1 MTPTPKPSQPPTLR
15 FEPTASGDVKVGDD
29 DRVYVTAGDVI
40 ADKYIV
46 ERLLGVGGIGFVVA
60 ARHVQLGGYF
70 ALKFLKRRYLRQ
82 PNVVERFT
90 REARAACRLQSEYI
104 ARVYDVGT
112 SDGVPFLVMEY
123 LTGRD
128 LAVVL
133 AEGGRLG
140 ADDAVE
146 YVIHACVALASA
158 HAHGII
164 HRDIKPENL
173 FRVEHDGLS
182 SIKLLDFGISK
193 VGISDGVATTSA
205 SARLTGS
212 HVLGTPFY
220 MSPEQIRATAQA
232 DVRSDIWSLGVVL
245 YELLT
250 GNVAFPGDGVTE
262 ICAAILEREPAPLLE
277 VRPELEPGLADVLS
291 RCLQKDPAARFRNMA
306 ELAIALLP
314 FAPLRALAVAE
325 GSSSIRRAAIHAIGG
340 GSDPNARASGSMR
353 ISGSLAPVDPVVNST
368 RPAQSV
374 ITGPILETAA
384 APRRRGMG
392 LMGGALAVVA
402 AVAVTAALVRRPV
415 PIGSATAAAA
425 PRTGVPTPSAP
436 FAGPVTAA
444 VRPASSPELEPS
456 APVPSDAPRASVHPV
471 VYRPQTFHGAPPVP
485 KPLAAASHSAA
496 AVKSAAPTIESVAP
510 PPPPPAPTRSRP
522 DVGY

>member
-1 MTPTPKPSQPPTLR
+1 MPVSPAKPPAVSL
-15 FEPTASGDVKVGDD
+15 EPTASGDVKVADD

-123 LTGRD
+123 LVGRD

-173 FRVEHDGLS
+173 FRVEHEGLS

-193 VGISDGVATTSA
+193 VGISDGVATSSA

-262 ICAAILEREPAPLLE
+262 ICAAILEREPVPLLQ
-277 VRPELEPGLADVLS
+277 VRPELEPGLADVLT
-291 RCLQKDPAARFRNMA
+291 RCLQKDPAARYRNMA

-340 GSDPNARASGSMR
+340 GTDPNGRASGSMR
-353 ISGSLAPVDPVVNST
+353 ISGSLAPLDPVVHST
-368 RPAQSV
+368 RPAPS
-374 ITGPILETAA
+374 ITTGPTLEIAP
-384 APRRRGMG
+384 PRRRYTG
-392 LMGGALAVVA
+392 LVGGALAVLA
-402 AVAVTAALVRRPV
+402 AISITAVLARRPASTDATAAGAPHAGVGPASAPV
-415 PIGSATAAAA
+415 AEPTAAAA
-425 PRTGVPTPSAP
+425 
-436 FAGPVTAA
+436 AA
-444 VRPASSPELEPS
+444 RPAASPDPEPT
-456 APVPSDAPRASVHPV
+456 APGSSDAPHASARAAAYHPAIA
-471 VYRPQTFHGAPPVP
+471 HAAAPP
-485 KPLAAASHSAA
+485 KPTAAASHSAA
-496 AVKSAAPTIESVAP
+496 GLRSSASAVESVAA
-510 PPPPPAPTRSRP
+510 PPAPPATRSRP